1 MIFLTLVLIFIYII
15 SVVLLAMTY
24 KKKEMYVTFWSIL
37 FLVLPGV
44 NTLFLILDK
53 DNWEDIKKFFSLKR
67 FFDDYNK

>member
-1 MIFLTLVLIFIYII
+1 MVFLTLILIFIYII

-24 KKKEMYVTFWSIL
+24 SKKEMYVTFWSIV
-37 FLVLPGV
+37 FLILPGV

-53 DNWEDIKKFFSLKR
+53 DNWEDIKTFFSLKR